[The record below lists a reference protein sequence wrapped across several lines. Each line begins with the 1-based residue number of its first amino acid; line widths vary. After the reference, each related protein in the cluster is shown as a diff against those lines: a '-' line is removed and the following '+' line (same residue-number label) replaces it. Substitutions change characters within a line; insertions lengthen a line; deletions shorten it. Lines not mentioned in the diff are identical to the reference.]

1 MQKTKQVLV
10 VEDDASIR
18 ELLTELLE
26 TESYHVITAQNGA
39 DALALFERKIVHPC
53 LILLDLMM
61 PVMDG
66 PTFLKEFFKNFPE
79 HNRMKICILT
89 AVGTSELPRLNND
102 RIRILRK
109 PLNVEHLMDTVTE
122 MCAI

>member
-1 MQKTKQVLV
+1 MAARLRYKVKGAKAPHLLCNCRCEKKAGPMQKTKQVLV

-66 PTFLKEFFKNFPE
+66 PTFLKEF
-79 HNRMKICILT
+79 
-89 AVGTSELPRLNND
+89 
-102 RIRILRK
+102 
-109 PLNVEHLMDTVTE
+109 
-122 MCAI
+122 